1 MEFDASVL
9 YFFHNIFSMTDN
21 STRHIIA
28 FLATAAF
35 VVVFLAGYVAGTLG
49 WWLSAVVVLVIY
61 PIVYKL
67 VNPSSGGGH
76 H

>member
-1 MEFDASVL
+1 
-9 YFFHNIFSMTDN
+9 MTDT

-28 FLATAAF
+28 FLATTAF
-35 VVVFLAGYVAGTLG
+35 LVVFLAGYVAGTLG
-49 WWLSAVVVLVIY
+49 WWLVAVVVVILY

-67 VNPSSGGGH
+67 VDPNGGGH

>member
-1 MEFDASVL
+1 
-9 YFFHNIFSMTDN
+9 MTDT

-35 VVVFLAGYVAGTLG
+35 LIVFLAGYVAGTLG
-49 WWLSAVVVLVIY
+49 WWLAAVVVIILY

-67 VNPSSGGGH
+67 VDPNGGGH